1 MPKEDAACSETMLT
15 KTGQDARGR
24 VSPGHAVETP
34 HCRSHRLENRSTLTL
49 TLMAVTLSCGV
60 GFSTLHGILQDVFE
74 HNETLQ
80 RSKQ

>member
-1 MPKEDAACSETMLT
+1 MFA
-15 KTGQDARGR
+15 KTSQDARGR
-24 VSPGHAVETP
+24 VLPGRAMET
-34 HCRSHRLENRSTLTL
+34 HIVDLTALENRSTLTL

-60 GFSTLHGILQDVFE
+60 GFSTLHGILQNVFE